1 MHSATCIP
9 IQALRAPAATGFVD
23 GWWCR
28 VGKVFLAMV
37 TIFCLLLGAP
47 FDADASSRFV
57 SHAAVLVRKDH
68 DAGSVV
74 RGRLFTARP

>member
-1 MHSATCIP
+1 
-9 IQALRAPAATGFVD
+9 
-23 GWWCR
+23 

-57 SHAAVLVRKDH
+57 AHAAVLVRRDH